1 MRYLHDPNATQP
13 VISQQLQSVDLRVL
27 IDKIDKGLIFHH
39 AYIGT
44 KQIREASVNIHNIF
58 RLSERDSFPVAL
70 FSELPLDS
78 SQGLDSFLTVITKF
92 PPCIPRLEICQAL
105 LLSTHR
111 VFGHIDTLS
120 QVTTIDAMNVCHLHC
135 LYNP

>member
-1 MRYLHDPNATQP
+1 VRYLHDPNATQP

-58 RLSERDSFPVAL
+58 RLSERDSYLSERDSFPVAL

-78 SQGLDSFLTVITKF
+78 SQGLDSFLTVITQVS
-92 PPCIPRLEICQAL
+92 PMHPTSRD
-105 LLSTHR
+105 LSSSLVVNPSGFWPYRHSLP
-111 VFGHIDTLS
+111 GH
-120 QVTTIDAMNVCHLHC
+120 HH
-135 LYNP
+135 